1 MYEAQRQGRISF
13 YMQNHGETAAQ
24 LGSAAALDANDIVYA
39 QYREAGV
46 LLWRG
51 FTIQECCDQIF
62 GNSRGSCKGKQMP
75 VHYGSKKLNFITIS
89 SPLATQIPQAAGTGY
104 IYKTNVFLIIRAF
117 EIFLESFNKSLYRRC
132 YFKFINQNLV

>member
-1 MYEAQRQGRISF
+1 MFQFGKEKLLEIFKCMNLLAKFDHVMYEAQRQGRVSF

-24 LGSAAALDANDIVYA
+24 LGSALALDAADMVYA

-51 FTIQECCDQIF
+51 FSIQECCDQIF

-75 VHYGSKKLNFITIS
+75 VHYGSKKLNFVTIS
-89 SPLATQIPQAAGTGY
+89 SPLATQIPQATGTG
-104 IYKTNVFLIIRAF
+104 TLISIRY
-117 EIFLESFNKSLYRRC
+117 LLSK
-132 YFKFINQNLV
+132 

>member
-24 LGSAAALDANDIVYA
+24 LGSALALDAADMVYA

-51 FTIQECCDQIF
+51 FSIQECCDQIF

-75 VHYGSKKLNFITIS
+75 VHYGSKQLNFVTIS
-89 SPLATQIPQAAGTGY
+89 SPLATQIPQATGTG
-104 IYKTNVFLIIRAF
+104 IH
-117 EIFLESFNKSLYRRC
+117 
-132 YFKFINQNLV
+132 